1 MKFQDSGREI
11 GSTALGKLI
20 LSNACPQLKEEIG
33 SSENWR
39 KSYLGYFAK
48 VAKLELQT
56 DHSAFEI
63 AANGLEQFEKSVF
76 LDDGR
81 NLKDAVTNAWRL
93 NKSDVALVVVT
104 GRGAPKTQSID
115 TETLIRDHLAEPGV
129 SDLLENLDSSAIDQ
143 HLLIALAGGA
153 EYSPARV
160 WLDWGGRV
168 AIVARS
174 RPELWSELI
183 SRARAS
189 SGTLLVPV
197 LKSKAGNLD
206 LQNISD
212 TDLAN
217 VAGLD
222 LVEDVEAI
230 AGWLSMLARTE
241 SGDLILGSF
250 AYAPGVKH
258 IEVQAAQHALARA
271 MTESLPKNRVT
282 LTWLATPTDSYAVS
296 TDFLTD
302 IDERYEAR
310 SLRVKIRDFIFGV
323 TRHEPE
329 LFTSAMGQ
337 KYVLIDSTSVLQGPS
352 YALAKRLQRWMAY
365 QQVLAG
371 RNFAYLVSPP
381 AKTHSVLDTRILRAT
396 YSGAPHFGLVPFEV
410 DRAVELSAGLLL
422 ASLNSPRRQSP
433 RTSYQDL
440 AVHGGLW
447 RLIYSPETVWRAA
460 TIRGLF
466 GYFKKP

>member
-1 MKFQDSGREI
+1 MKFLDSGREI
-11 GSTALGKLI
+11 GSTLLGKSV
-20 LSNACPQLKEEIG
+20 LSAACTELKEEI
-33 SSENWR
+33 SKAENWR
-39 KSYLGYFAK
+39 KEYLRHFAN
-48 VAKLELQT
+48 VAKLEM
-56 DHSAFEI
+56 DNDNSAFEI
-63 AANGLEQFEKSVF
+63 AANGLAKFENSVF

-81 NLKDAVTNAWRL
+81 NLKDAVSNAWRQ
-93 NKSDVALVVVT
+93 NKSDVALVIVKGVE
-104 GRGAPKTQSID
+104 APKTPSI
-115 TETLIRDHLAEPGV
+115 ETDSLISNHLAEAGIREQLR
-129 SDLLENLDSSAIDQ
+129 DLDASTINQ
-143 HLLIALAGGA
+143 HLLIGLAGGA

-168 AIVARS
+168 AIVARA

-189 SGTLLVPV
+189 AGTLLVPV
-197 LKSKAGNLD
+197 LKSKSGHLNL
-206 LQNISD
+206 QEISD
-212 TDLAN
+212 SDLAK

-230 AGWLSMLARTE
+230 SGWLSMLARTE

-258 IEVQAAQHALARA
+258 IQVQAAQHALARVI
-271 MTESLPKNRVT
+271 TESLPKNRVT

-296 TDFLTD
+296 SDFVAD
-302 IDERYEAR
+302 INDRFKTR
-310 SLRVKIRDFIFGV
+310 LLKTKIRDLVFGV
-323 TRHEPE
+323 RKHQPDV
-329 LFTSAMGQ
+329 FTTANGK
-337 KYVLIDSTSVLQGPS
+337 KYALIDSTSVLQGPS

-371 RNFAYLVSPP
+371 RNVAYLVSPP

-396 YSGAPHFGLVPFEV
+396 YAGAPHFGLVPFDV
-410 DRAVELSAGLLL
+410 NRAVELSAGLLL
-422 ASLNSPRRQSP
+422 ASVNSPKRQSP
-433 RTSYQDL
+433 RSCYQDL